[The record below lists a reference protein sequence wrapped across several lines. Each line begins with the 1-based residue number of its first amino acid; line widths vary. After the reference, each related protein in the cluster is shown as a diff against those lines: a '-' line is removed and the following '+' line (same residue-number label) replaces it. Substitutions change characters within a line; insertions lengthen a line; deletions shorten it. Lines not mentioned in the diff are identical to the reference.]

1 METTDKQFFLTFT
14 GVTAILIILAI
25 IVLLAANLIGSRVAN
40 ERKSQAQ
47 IKLSNDRIKPIG
59 QVSLKSQPVKIVKK
73 DPTTIVAVVETE
85 QVDSL
90 ASADTGEKTYG
101 GICQSCHAAG
111 IGGAP
116 IVGDISIWRKR
127 LESGTDKLY
136 QSVINGLG
144 IMPAKGG
151 DPSLT
156 DAEIRAAV
164 DYMIDVSQ

>member
-25 IVLLAANLIGSRVAN
+25 GVLLVAKLIGSQVADERV
-40 ERKSQAQ
+40 SQAQ

-59 QVSLKSQPVKIVKK
+59 QVNLKSQPVSVVAD
-73 DPTTIVAVVETE
+73 DPTTIVVVTETE

-90 ASADTGEKTYG
+90 ASVNTGEKIYG
-101 GICQSCHAAG
+101 GICQSCHAGG

-116 IVGDISIWRKR
+116 IVGDISVWKER
-127 LESGTDKLY
+127 LTAGRDKLY

-151 DPSLT
+151 DPSLS

-164 DYMIDVSQ
+164 DYMIDASQ